1 MISKLISVHLPL
13 GPSHQSLFR
22 DLIDELKQLV
32 ATPHQNG
39 SATLVAAVL
48 GGQFSQPG
56 SLLGWD
62 NKGAS
67 FAFDAAANDPRAVKL
82 APGAPAIGFAAFT
95 LLPEER
101 ALDHGL
107 GALESAQSRLE
118 RGVDPPELLAHTGE
132 IIFQSAR
139 CI

>member
-13 GPSHQSLFR
+13 GPGHQSLFR

-39 SATLVAAVL
+39 PAALVAAVF

-62 NKGAS
+62 DKGAS

-82 APGAPAIGFAAFT
+82 ALGAPAIGFAALT

-107 GALESAQSRLE
+107 GALESAQSRPE
-118 RGVDPPELLAHTGE
+118 RGIDPPELLAQTGE
-132 IIFQSAR
+132 VIIQSAR

>member
-1 MISKLISVHLPL
+1 MISKLIFVHLPL

-39 SATLVAAVL
+39 SATLVAAVF
-48 GGQFSQPG
+48 GSQFSQPG
-56 SLLGWD
+56 SLLGGD
-62 NKGAS
+62 DKGAS
-67 FAFDAAANDPRAVKL
+67 FAFDAAADDPRAVKL
-82 APGAPAIGFAAFT
+82 ALGAPAIGFAAFT

-107 GALESAQSRLE
+107 GALESAQSRLK
-118 RGVDPPELLAHTGE
+118 RGVKPPELLAQTGE